1 MHNGAFRDLN
11 RLMDFYNKGGGAGLG
26 LPVSDQTLPASPLH
40 LSPGEIGDIILFI
53 RSLTDSL
60 PQKS

>member
-1 MHNGAFRDLN
+1 
-11 RLMDFYNKGGGAGLG
+11 MDFYNKGGGAGLG
-26 LPVSDQTLPASPLH
+26 LPVPDQTLSPSPLH

-53 RSLTDSL
+53 RALTDSL

>member
-1 MHNGAFRDLN
+1 MHNGVFLS
-11 RLMDFYNKGGGAGLG
+11 LQTVMDFYNKGGGAGLG
-26 LPVSDQTLPASPLH
+26 LPVPDQTLPASPLH

-53 RSLTDSL
+53 RCLTDSL